1 MFSIKKIV
9 INIAVFILNVLY
21 LPFKCFKTKNK
32 ITYISRQSNTPSI
45 DFILLKS
52 KMAQIDKS
60 LIQVM
65 LTKKIGTGIL
75 GKLNYGIHT
84 FIQMY
89 HIATSKVVIVD
100 TYIIP
105 VSVLKHKKSL
115 KVIQIWH
122 ALGAIKKFG
131 YQVIGKK
138 EGSSKV
144 VADAM
149 KMHKNYDVVTCSSSV
164 TAKFYSEAFNIDIDK
179 IKIIGMPRVDDIL
192 GPNRNKEIQKLNPEY
207 SGKKT
212 IIYIPTFRK
221 GEQVNVK
228 DIIDSVNHEKY
239 NLIIRLHPLDD
250 TKVEEKYTTKGK
262 FSTYDMIKFADYII
276 TDYSAT
282 AIEASL
288 LQKPLFLYVYDID
301 NYSENRGLNIVL
313 TEELKNST
321 SRNIKDILDIIENDT
336 YDYTEL
342 EQFRNKY
349 VQTYKENNT
358 ENICNV
364 IKDFLKNQQE

>member
-1 MFSIKKIV
+1 VFNIKKVV
-9 INIAVFILNVLY
+9 INIAVFVLNVLY

-45 DFILLKS
+45 DFMLLKTGME
-52 KMAQIDKS
+52 KMDNSI
-60 LIQVM
+60 IQVM
-65 LTKKIGTGIL
+65 LTKKIGAGIIRKIKYAL
-75 GKLNYGIHT
+75 HT
-84 FIQMY
+84 FVQMY
-89 HIATSKVVIVD
+89 HIATSKVVVID

-115 KVIQIWH
+115 RIIQIWH

-149 KMHKNYDVVTCSSSV
+149 KMHQNYDIVTCSSNV
-164 TAKFYSEAFNIDIDK
+164 TAKFYSEAFNTDIDK

-192 GPNRNKEIQKLNPEY
+192 GTNRNEEILKLNPEY
-207 SGKKT
+207 SGKKS

-221 GEQVNVK
+221 GEHVNVK
-228 DIIDSVNHEKY
+228 DIVESVDHSKY
-239 NLIIRLHPLDD
+239 NLIIRIHPLDD
-250 TKVEEKYTTKGK
+250 TKVDEKYITKGN

-301 NYSENRGLNIVL
+301 NYSENRGLNVVL
-313 TEELKNST
+313 TEELKTST
-321 SRNIKDILDIIENDT
+321 SKDIKDILEVIENNT
-336 YDYTEL
+336 YDYKAL

-349 VQTYKENNT
+349 VETYKENNT
-358 ENICNV
+358 ENICNL
-364 IKDFLKNQQE
+364 IKDFLNK

>member
-1 MFSIKKIV
+1 MFKIKKLI
-9 INIAVFILNVLY
+9 INVAVFVLNVLY

-52 KMAQIDKS
+52 KMDELDKS

-65 LTKKIGTGIL
+65 LTRKIGAGMV
-75 GKLNYGIHT
+75 GKINYALHT
-84 FIQMY
+84 FVQMY

-115 KVIQIWH
+115 KIIQIWH

-149 KMHKNYDVVTCSSSV
+149 KMHKNYDVVTCSSNV
-164 TAKFYSEAFNIDIDK
+164 TAKFYSEAFNTDIEK
-179 IKIIGMPRVDDIL
+179 IKIVGMPRVDDIL
-192 GPNRNKEIQKLNPEY
+192 GPNRNEEILKLNPEY
-207 SGKKT
+207 SGKKS

-221 GEQVNVK
+221 GEHVNVK
-228 DIIDSVNHEKY
+228 DIIESVDHEKY
-239 NLIIRLHPLDD
+239 NLIIRIHPLDD
-250 TKVEEKYTTKGK
+250 TKVDEKYITKGK

-301 NYSENRGLNIVL
+301 NYSENRGLNVKL
-313 TEELKNST
+313 TEELKSST
-321 SRNIKDILDIIENDT
+321 SKDIKDILTIIENDA
-336 YDYTEL
+336 YDYKSL
-342 EQFRNKY
+342 EEFRNKY
-349 VQTYKENNT
+349 VETYNENNT
-358 ENICNV
+358 ENICSI
-364 IKDFLKNQQE
+364 IKDFLE